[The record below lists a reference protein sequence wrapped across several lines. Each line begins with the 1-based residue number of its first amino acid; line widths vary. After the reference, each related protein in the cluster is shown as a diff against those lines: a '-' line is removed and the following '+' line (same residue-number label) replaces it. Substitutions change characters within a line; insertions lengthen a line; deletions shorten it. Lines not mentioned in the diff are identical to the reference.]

1 MDTAEYHKI
10 YDLALLSLIHQMNMF
25 REIHNI
31 YEDQPFI
38 LDKGVINN
46 VKNLEKRLLEHV

>member
-10 YDLALLSLIHQMNMF
+10 YDLALHSLINQMNMF